1 MQSKTR
7 DQKTANFADELS
19 DELLEIQTLI
29 DNDADNFKQRPGI
42 PRSKGVERLVEDLAR
57 NESQDFTHVFIGDF
71 LSTKRNDL
79 IQNRLC
85 IAHAAFGGFDNI
97 AQCPVVDLYTL
108 AIGNLAEM
116 LVDFRGRNSS
126 KGKLL
131 APRQDRGGKLMP
143 FCRRHD
149 EYDMRRRLF
158 QNLEESVEG
167 RCRKHVNF
175 INDEDLVPASRRR
188 VFRALT

>member
-1 MQSKTR
+1 QYT
-7 DQKTANFADELS
+7 TPVL
-19 DELLEIQTLI
+19 
-29 DNDADNFKQRPGI
+29 
-42 PRSKGVERLVEDLAR
+42 
-57 NESQDFTHVFIGDF
+57 IGDF
-71 LSTKRNDL
+71 LSTIRNDL

-143 FCRRHD
+143 FWARHNA
-149 EYDMRRRLF
+149 YDLQWRL
-158 QNLEESVEG
+158 L
-167 RCRKHVNF
+167 R
-175 INDEDLVPASRRR
+175 
-188 VFRALT
+188 